1 MALLLQQYDFN
12 IVYRPGRIHGNADC
26 LSRRP
31 YDSFEIR
38 SLKKE
43 EPQTPH
49 TPEMQRRDPELATMI
64 DFLKNDI
71 QKKRM
76 MSYLLTIKNRVNRF
90 LRLLS
95 QLHYVSII
103 LPVLISA

>member
-12 IVYRPGRIHGNADC
+12 IVYSPGRIYGNADC

-31 YDSFEIR
+31 YDSCEIS

-49 TPEMQRRDPELATMI
+49 TQEMQRRDPELATMI

-71 QKKRM
+71 QKK
-76 MSYLLTIKNRVNRF
+76 KE
-90 LRLLS
+90 
-95 QLHYVSII
+95 
-103 LPVLISA
+103 